1 MGRRAYG
8 ALDSETSAEIMDLL
22 VKLNQEK
29 GQTFVLVTHD
39 FSVARRAS
47 RLVTMRDGRI
57 QSDEPAVKG
66 ERDV

>member
-1 MGRRAYG
+1 
-8 ALDSETSAEIMDLL
+8 
-22 VKLNQEK
+22 
-29 GQTFVLVTHD
+29 LVTHD
-39 FSVARRAS
+39 ISVARRAS